1 MCSCCIYISLLVY
14 FVVLCVLVVSTLY
27 CADLLKVKEEVL
39 PLSARWK
46 SFGLALGLHPDVLN
60 RIECDHKKV
69 DDCLQ
74 AVLQEWLNTVETL
87 RGPPSWDLL
96 VSAVANPAG
105 GNYQALAKEIAER
118 HNGRVQVTW

>member
-1 MCSCCIYISLLVY
+1 MI
-14 FVVLCVLVVSTLY
+14 
-27 CADLLKVKEEVL
+27 EEVL

-74 AVLQEWLNTVETL
+74 AVLQEWLSTVETL

-105 GNYQALAKEIAER
+105 GNHQALAKEIAER